1 VGKLQTLIFSII
13 RYPLDLELGGDLA
26 RVADGNLLGFLFAN
40 EKALEIDKCLVNGDK
55 RVLANRTDF

>member
-13 RYPLDLELGGDLA
+13 RHPLDLELGGDLA

-55 RVLANRTDF
+55 RVLANRADF

>member
-13 RYPLDLELGGDLA
+13 RYSLDLELGGDLA

-55 RVLANRTDF
+55 RVLANRADF